1 MRRDEIGIGR
11 GVLSKVWRW
20 GIGQQCDRRYLRP
33 LNNPNSTM
41 PITRIATATW
51 KGTGKEGAGSV
62 STTSGVLNNAPH
74 SHHTRFVS
82 EDGKAGTN
90 PEELIA
96 AAHASCFTMKMSF
109 VLNAAGFTADQL
121 DCTVQV
127 KMDKVGDGNGVV
139 GIHLELK
146 GKVPGIGA
154 EQFQTCAENAKENC
168 PISQLLK
175 SVPITLSAT
184 LA

>member
-1 MRRDEIGIGR
+1 
-11 GVLSKVWRW
+11 
-20 GIGQQCDRRYLRP
+20 
-33 LNNPNSTM
+33 M
-41 PITRIATATW
+41 PINRKATATW
-51 KGTGKEGAGSV
+51 SGTGKEGSGAV
-62 STTSGVLNNAPH
+62 TTTSGVLSNTPH
-74 SHHTRFVS
+74 SFLTRFVS

-109 VLNAAGFTADQL
+109 VLNAAGFTPDKL
-121 DCTVQV
+121 ECTANV

-139 GIHLELK
+139 GIHLDLK
-146 GKVPGIGA
+146 GTVPGIDA
-154 EQFQTCAENAKENC
+154 AKFQACAEDAMANC

-175 SVPITLSAT
+175 SVPITMSAT